1 MFLPSKYA
9 RVFILV
15 VEIMQYSLICK
26 HDFKSVLF
34 VHKGRVFTGDFS
46 GRSAND
52 NRMAKTVDLP
62 KSLQVKRVSAHS
74 KARPQ
79 HWDLRGVLF
88 SNSAWVLLRLAEL

>member
-1 MFLPSKYA
+1 MFLTSKYA

-15 VEIMQYSLICK
+15 VEIMQYSFICK

-62 KSLQVKRVSAHS
+62 THFKSSEYPPTT
-74 KARPQ
+74 RPD
-79 HWDLRGVLF
+79 H
-88 SNSAWVLLRLAEL
+88 NSGTSVE

>member
-1 MFLPSKYA
+1 MSDLVSTDVSPSKYA

-15 VEIMQYSLICK
+15 VEIMQYSFICK

-52 NRMAKTVDLP
+52 NLMAKTVDLP
-62 KSLQVKRVSAHS
+62 TLSLIHI
-74 KARPQ
+74 
-79 HWDLRGVLF
+79 
-88 SNSAWVLLRLAEL
+88 